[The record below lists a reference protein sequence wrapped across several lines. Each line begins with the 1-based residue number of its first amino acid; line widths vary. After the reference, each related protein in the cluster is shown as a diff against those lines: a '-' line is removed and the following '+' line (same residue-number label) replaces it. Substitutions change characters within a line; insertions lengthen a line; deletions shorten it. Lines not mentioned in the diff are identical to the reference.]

1 MTVKEQVS
9 RLEKLVTDYNTQE
22 ILESMIFYHFIGPE
36 ELRFSIN
43 ELICGLAIKKVVT
56 DSKYIY
62 SFKEYNRIIERV
74 ERIFIK
80 KAMEKLELAV
90 THKDDSLEEKKK
102 FEQSFFA
109 EFKYLYLRGEGYINQ
124 LLEFSGELYKRLE
137 QEFQEV
143 FGFTYKDVE
152 KIFIYSF
159 QRYAKN
165 VERIDKVIEKI
176 SSSVTPEDFMQSQIP
191 PELISKKFME
201 LMNGFAFQ
209 IPLDELYKVV
219 NKEACD
225 NVIKRLGA
233 KIGEINNKFDDL
245 TSFNELNTKP
255 IIILDNDKII
265 FPIIINSMM
274 NLPKL
279 FHYDFLGVDRSM
291 EDKERGKEIKGYY
304 GEVRGDVIEDLSTDY
319 LSRIFQ
325 KKNIYNSLK
334 YGRKFNDEADI
345 TIVHDDIVI
354 LIECKGK
361 LMTLVALQGNYD
373 KIKSDFNLAVQKAYD
388 QGCRTQKHIMAD
400 GDFKDNDGNIFKI
413 DKPRKFIKICIVS
426 DYLGHLGT
434 NPELLELEDEYPL
447 VLNIYDLDYITKN
460 VKNRHHFIEY
470 VEFRLNN
477 PQIQNMDELEL
488 FNYFINNDG
497 FDLEINQADIIFPME
512 QMFETDKE
520 NGMESYDYIMN
531 YKFN

>member
-1 MTVKEQVS
+1 MTIKEQIS
-9 RLEKLVTDYNTQE
+9 RLEKLIADYNTQE

-43 ELICGLAIKKVVT
+43 ELICGLAVKRSVT

-62 SFKEYNRIIERV
+62 NFKEYNKIIERAK
-74 ERIFIK
+74 RIFNK
-80 KAMEKLELAV
+80 KAVEKLELGIA
-90 THKDDSLEEKKK
+90 HKDDSLEEKKK

-109 EFKYLYLRGEGYINQ
+109 ESKYLFLRGEAYINQ
-124 LLEFSGELYKRLE
+124 LLEFSGALYKRLQ
-137 QEFQEV
+137 QEFQEI

-159 QRYAKN
+159 QRYVRN
-165 VERIDKVIEKI
+165 VEKIDIEIEKI
-176 SSSVTPEDFMQSQIP
+176 SNTITFDDFIQGEIP
-191 PELISKKFME
+191 PALINIKFIE
-201 LMNGFAFQ
+201 LMNGVDFQ
-209 IPLDELYKVV
+209 ISLAELYKIV

-225 NVIKRLGA
+225 NVIKRLGT
-233 KIGEINNKFDDL
+233 KIGDINTKFNDL
-245 TSFNELNTKP
+245 TGFNELNARP
-255 IIILDNDKII
+255 IIVLDNDKII

-274 NLPKL
+274 NFPKL
-279 FHYDFLGVDRSM
+279 FHYDFLGL
-291 EDKERGKEIKGYY
+291 DKTLYDKKRGKEIKGHY
-304 GEVRGDVIEDLSTDY
+304 GEVRGDVIEDLSTNY
-319 LSRIFQ
+319 LSRIFY

-345 TIVHDDIVI
+345 TITYKEIVV

-373 KIKSDFNLAVQKAYD
+373 KIKSDFKLAVQKAYD
-388 QGCRTQKHIMAD
+388 QGCRTQKHIMED
-400 GDFKDNDGNIFKI
+400 GDFKDKDGNVFKI

-434 NPELLELEDEYPL
+434 NPELLQLDDEYPL

-460 VKNRHHFIEY
+460 VKNRQQFIEY
-470 VEFRLNN
+470 IEFRLSN

-488 FNYFINNDG
+488 FNYFINNKGTALDIS
-497 FDLEINQADIIFPME
+497 EADIIIPID
-512 QMFETDKE
+512 QMFETDIE
-520 NGMESYDYIMN
+520 NEMESYEYIMN
-531 YKFN
+531 YKI